1 MMKKCIKTDV
11 NPFSAPWTR
20 ELFPNCALG
29 ALILL
34 VLAICNHNYAVTFAS
49 DTQNIPLQNEK
60 PMWINKKGKQAF
72 SA

>member
-1 MMKKCIKTDV
+1 MYHSKSFEDNRFRKMKKCMKTDV

-34 VLAICNHNYAVTFAS
+34 VLASCNHNYAVTFAS
-49 DTQNIPLQNEK
+49 DTQSIP
-60 PMWINKKGKQAF
+60 
-72 SA
+72 